1 MVRASLRQAE
11 VSMRFLASGRAG
23 PLLALLWALSL
34 IPAAQAGDRHVG
46 YYYPEPQ
53 SREVY
58 KARSQ
63 TLEEADR
70 TLRIAFVTGITNQIL
85 AKDYAPTA
93 AIFAKGEYGQKL
105 IITALEDERIDTIY
119 RARAIFANLTAV
131 SRVMPIFR
139 ELGVQDW
146 FTFFDLAKMLG
157 FTQITITNGREFA
170 HQVILEIVGLARLVG
185 RPKGRLSRR

>member
-1 MVRASLRQAE
+1 
-11 VSMRFLASGRAG
+11 MRFLRCGWARPA
-23 PLLALLWALSL
+23 PITLLAMVLVLGLGA
-34 IPAAQAGDRHVG
+34 PARGADRHVG

-53 SREVY
+53 SQEVY
-58 KARSQ
+58 TARSQ
-63 TLEEADR
+63 TLDESDR
-70 TLRIAFVTGITNQIL
+70 SLRIAFVTGITNQIL
-85 AKDYAPTA
+85 AKQYAPTA

-105 IITALEDERIDTIY
+105 IITALEDGRIDTIY

-131 SRVMPIFR
+131 ARVMPIFR

-170 HQVILEIVGLARLVG
+170 HQVFLE
-185 RPKGRLSRR
+185 